1 MTSPLAPR
9 RTPAAP
15 VTVEGT
21 GLFTDSPARCT
32 IEPAEAGAGIVFVHN
47 SVEIPAS
54 IERLAPSPI
63 TAFAALPARHTC
75 LALDTARVIT
85 CEHVLSALVGLG
97 VTDARVTLGDSGE
110 LPIGDGSANLFAD
123 ATAMGL
129 GEFLS
134 SRSEQDVYRAAR
146 RKEER
151 EIVRNPDR
159 GWSEVIDILIAR
171 GMKWED
177 AHRIADVIVRNP
189 AFMADFM
196 MQYQV
201 GMADPEESSP
211 AARATMTFV
220 SFIAFGSAPLLPY
233 FLLGP
238 DPATFRISAF
248 ATFAAL
254 VALGLLR
261 WKVTSETLR
270 RCVGETV
277 LVGGIC
283 ALVAYAV
290 GLAFTVN

>member
-1 MTSPLAPR
+1 MRIRIYLNHSRIRISAVTNALTEKLLR
-9 RTPAAP
+9 RRRD
-15 VTVEGT
+15 GR
-21 GLFTDSPARCT
+21 GIGR
-32 IEPAEAGAGIVFVHN
+32 AEEFLKQIVYGGNDGIVTTFAVVAGFAGYGAHG
-47 SVEIPAS
+47 A
-54 IERLAPSPI
+54 
-63 TAFAALPARHTC
+63 AALGGIA
-75 LALDTARVIT
+75 
-85 CEHVLSALVGLG
+85 VLLFGL
-97 VTDARVTLGDSGE
+97 
-110 LPIGDGSANLFAD
+110 ANLFAD